1 MTYLMYIRELLE
13 PSLINR
19 VLILNYQFNRRGMV
33 GGMGAKGR
41 GWKGTGAGM
50 AAGAGCLGT
59 VARV

>member
-1 MTYLMYIRELLE
+1 MVGRRE
-13 PSLINR
+13 R
-19 VLILNYQFNRRGMV
+19 VVMVAVVRRGMV